1 MLKVFEAVAKYLAEE
16 RAGRPVFGLMGDA
29 NLGYLGAFLERES
42 GHYISAALEGGAVSM
57 ADGWARA
64 TGEVGVV
71 SVTHGPALTNTL
83 TALTEAV
90 KSRSG
95 MVLMGGSPPEVDGHF
110 QYVDI
115 EGFARFAGAAFVKVR
130 QERELFRMLDKA
142 FTRAAQDSIPVVLDI
157 PFQLLRKDVEYR
169 SPQIAPVEG
178 RRVGPDAD
186 SVDEALA
193 ALTFAKRPL
202 LIAGR
207 GAVVSK
213 AREEILALARAIN
226 APVMTTLMAKDY
238 FDGEPENLGI
248 HGTLS
253 NGPALAYMADV
264 DVVMTFGAS
273 LNSFTTD
280 KFELLKDRVLIQSD
294 ISPAALSNHGPANQ
308 AIVADAKTLAQ
319 TMLDRLEEADMGAE
333 RAAYMDT
340 IAAAPD
346 REAKD
351 LYESTTGDGF
361 IDMRDATSWF
371 SNILPEGAMQVCDV
385 GRFVYSTW
393 PHITIDPERWAYI
406 GAFGSIGLG
415 TAAAV
420 GAAAARPDTPTGL
433 YVGDGG
439 LMQGLVE
446 LNTAVRHK
454 LPLVVLVLNDQCYGA
469 EYLKLDYFGSKVDW
483 ATFEWPSFADVARS
497 LGAHAV
503 RATSMEELE
512 PAAEAI
518 KNQQFPLLIEVVAD
532 PHKVANRPGIVPT
545 TASTSA

>member
-1 MLKVFEAVAKYLAEE
+1 MKVFEAVAKYLAEE

-29 NLGYLGAFLERES
+29 NLGYLGAFMEKES
-42 GHYISAALEGGAVSM
+42 GHYIAAALEGGAVSM

-64 TGEVGVV
+64 TGEVGVA

-83 TALTEAV
+83 TALTEAA
-90 KSRSG
+90 KSGSG
-95 MVLMGGSPPEVDGHF
+95 LVLIGGSPPEVDGHF

-130 QERELFRMLDKA
+130 QERELLRMLDKA
-142 FTRAAQDSIPVVLDI
+142 FTRAAQDAIPVVLDI
-157 PFQLLRKDVEYR
+157 PLDLLRKEVEYR
-169 SPQIAPVEG
+169 APKIAPAIG
-178 RRVGPDAD
+178 RRVRPDSD

-193 ALTFAKRPL
+193 ALVFAKRPL

-207 GAVVSK
+207 GAVTSQ
-213 AREEILALARAIN
+213 AREEILALSRMLN
-226 APVMTTLMAKDY
+226 APVMTTLLAKDY

-253 NGPALAYMADV
+253 TGVALSYMADV
-264 DVVMTFGAS
+264 DVVMSFGAS

-280 KFELLKDRVLIQSD
+280 KFELLKDRVLIQAD
-294 ISPAALSNHGPANQ
+294 INPAALSSNGPADQ
-308 AIVADAKTLAQ
+308 VIVADAKMLAQ
-319 TMLDRLEEADMGAE
+319 DMLERLEESELGSD
-333 RAAYMDT
+333 RAGYMDT

-371 SNILPEGAMQVCDV
+371 SDVLPEGAMQVCDV

-393 PHITIDPERWAYI
+393 PHITVDTERWAYI

-420 GAAAARPDTPTGL
+420 GAAAARPETPTGL

-439 LMQGLVE
+439 LMQGLIE
-446 LNTAVRHK
+446 LNTAVRHN
-454 LPLVVLVLNDQCYGA
+454 LPLVIMVLNDQCYGA

-483 ATFEWPSFADVARS
+483 ATFEWPSFADVARG
-497 LGAHAV
+497 LGAHAI
-503 RATSMEELE
+503 RATSMDDLE

-518 KNQQFPLLIEVVAD
+518 RAGQFPLLIEVIAD

-545 TASTSA
+545 S

>member
-1 MLKVFEAVAKYLAEE
+1 MKVFEAVAKYLAEE

-29 NLGYLGAFLERES
+29 NLGYLGAFLEREA
-42 GHYISAALEGGAVSM
+42 GNYIAAALEGGAVSM

-64 TGEVGVV
+64 TGEVGVA

-95 MVLMGGSPPEVDGHF
+95 MVLLGGSPPEVDGHF

-130 QERELFRMLDKA
+130 QEDELLRMLDKA
-142 FTRAAQDSIPVVLDI
+142 FTRAAQDSVPVILDV
-157 PFQLLRKDVEYR
+157 PFHLLRKEIEYR
-169 SPQIAPVEG
+169 APQIASVQG

-207 GAVVSK
+207 GAVASG
-213 AREEILALARAIN
+213 AREEILALSRAIN

-253 NGPALAYMADV
+253 NVPALSYMADV

-280 KFELLKDRVLIQSD
+280 KFELLKDRVLIQTD
-294 ISPAALSNHGPANQ
+294 ISPAALGSHGPATQ
-308 AIVADAKTLAQ
+308 AIVADAKALAQ
-319 TMLDRLEEADMGAE
+319 TMLERLEEADMVAE
-333 RAAYMDT
+333 PAEYMKT
-340 IAAAPD
+340 VAAAPD

-371 SNILPEGAMQVCDV
+371 SRVLPEGAMQVCDV

-393 PHITIDPERWAYI
+393 PHITVDPERWAYI

-420 GAAAARPDTPTGL
+420 GAAAARSDTPTGL

-446 LNTAVRHK
+446 LNTAVRHN

-483 ATFEWPSFADVARS
+483 ATFEWPSFAEVARS
-497 LGAHAV
+497 LGAHAI
-503 RATSMEELE
+503 RATSMADLE
-512 PAAEAI
+512 PAAKAI
-518 KNQQFPLLIEVVAD
+518 EDQQFPLVIEIVAD

-545 TASTSA
+545 TTSSTA